1 MIRTYLCWMIH
12 NLFCTRRQE
21 QGNFA
26 LTWARDT
33 DRFKSYRLWQCAHPK
48 TLTPKLKKN
57 HNFSL
62 KVLLKRVNVNVYS
75 RARIFSEDSKDRAKY
90 IVSIM
95 DSSSGAIRWTTSSV
109 TEGWSLATIISTL
122 PCQKKSQF
130 DLLSS
135 RRGKSFWF
143 FAQKHMSTARYPPAL
158 KSSRSLKS

>member
-1 MIRTYLCWMIH
+1 MLNDTQFILYSTVRTRE
-12 NLFCTRRQE
+12 FCTDIS
-21 QGNFA
+21 
-26 LTWARDT
+26 TDT
-33 DRFKSYRLWQCAHPK
+33 DRFKSYRLWQCTHPK

-75 RARIFSEDSKDRAKY
+75 RARIFSEYSKDRAKY

-135 RRGKSFWF
+135 RRGKKFLIFRS
-143 FAQKHMSTARYPPAL
+143 KTYVNCKISTCS
-158 KSSRSLKS
+158 KIEQVT

>member
-1 MIRTYLCWMIH
+1 MLNNTQFILYSTARSRQ
-12 NLFCTRRQE
+12 FCSDISTGYGSLQ
-21 QGNFA
+21 
-26 LTWARDT
+26 
-33 DRFKSYRLWQCAHPK
+33 
-48 TLTPKLKKN
+48 KLSTMTMYWSKN
-57 HNFSL
+57 ANAKIKEKFSL

-95 DSSSGAIRWTTSSV
+95 DSSSEAIRWTTSSV

-135 RRGKSFWF
+135 RRGKKFLIFRS
-143 FAQKHMSTARYPPAL
+143 KTYVNCKISTCS
-158 KSSRSLKS
+158 KIEQVT